1 MIYMN
6 IFIYLFQKFFQLQKG
21 NMIGLLSLTLF
32 LSFIYANISSK
43 INARMIQAIQH
54 SQTNESFK
62 YFWFLLVV
70 SIVFLFVHYIYKM
83 IHNNLLTNLTNWV
96 KKELFEFIL
105 KSNYE
110 NMKNINFADFIT
122 PITRISAAATSLL
135 HDIISNLIPSIG
147 FLIVITAYFCLKNW
161 KLGAGFL
168 LGNCFIFVYLFFSW
182 RSMFEYKKKQE
193 KIVVENERYILDNL
207 NNLDKVIY
215 RGTVTEEMGIF
226 EEKTQECIDFSIEM
240 MQYMTNHMFIMNS
253 MIYVIILS
261 SIYYILS
268 LHANKRMDTL
278 TVITF
283 LTILIMYRDN
293 ISDTVQSIPH
303 NMDLAGRIEI
313 VLREFNEMING
324 ENVVDVM
331 NRQNQYKKT
340 VLQFDTVKFENVSFR
355 YPHTDRLIFDNY
367 TTEIDLNQKI
377 LGVTGLSGNGK
388 SSFVKL
394 LMRLYDCNKGK
405 IYIDGQDIKTVDPS
419 YIRSNITY
427 VNQNSRL
434 FDRKILENILYGCKN
449 KSACN
454 ENLKEVLTFEKVQEL
469 YRNVNLESGAG
480 PLGENL
486 SGGQRQVANLIS
498 GFINPSKILI
508 LDEPTNA
515 LDPDLK
521 REVIAII
528 QHFRKYKK
536 CIIIITHDRDLY
548 SLFDETLEI

>member
-1 MIYMN
+1 
-6 IFIYLFQKFFQLQKG
+6 
-21 NMIGLLSLTLF
+21 
-32 LSFIYANISSK
+32 
-43 INARMIQAIQH
+43 
-54 SQTNESFK
+54 
-62 YFWFLLVV
+62 
-70 SIVFLFVHYIYKM
+70 
-83 IHNNLLTNLTNWV
+83 
-96 KKELFEFIL
+96 
-105 KSNYE
+105 
-110 NMKNINFADFIT
+110 MKNINFADFIT
-122 PITRISAAATSLL
+122 PITRIAAAATSLL

-168 LGNCFIFVYLFFSW
+168 LGNCFIFVYLFFCW
-182 RSMFEYKKKQE
+182 KSMFEYKKKQE

-215 RGTVTEEMGIF
+215 RGTVKEEMGIF

-240 MQYMTNHMFIMNS
+240 MQYMTNHMFVMNS

-268 LHANKRMDTL
+268 LHANKHMDTL

-324 ENVVDVM
+324 ENVIDVM

-355 YPHTDRLIFDNY
+355 YPYTDRLIFDNY
-367 TTEIDLNQKI
+367 TSEIDLNQKI

-405 IYIDGQDIKTVDPS
+405 IYIDGQDIKMIDPS

-434 FDRKILENILYGCKN
+434 FDRKVLENILYGCKN

-454 ENLKEVLTFEKVQEL
+454 ENLKEVLSFEKVQEL
-469 YRNVNLESGAG
+469 YRNVNLDSHAG

-515 LDPDLK
+515 LDPALK

>member
-1 MIYMN
+1 MN

-83 IHNNLLTNLTNWV
+83 IHNNLITNLTNWV
-96 KKELFEFIL
+96 KKELFEFIM

-122 PITRISAAATSLL
+122 PITRIAAAATSLL

-147 FLIVITAYFCLKNW
+147 FLIVITGYFFIKNW
-161 KLGAGFL
+161 KLGVGFF
-168 LGNCFIFVYLFFSW
+168 LGNCFIFIYLFFCW
-182 RSMFEYKKKQE
+182 KAMFEYKKKQE

-215 RGTVTEEMGIF
+215 RGTVKEEMGIF

-240 MQYMTNHMFIMNS
+240 MQFMTNHMFVMNS
-253 MIYVIILS
+253 MIYVIILC
-261 SIYYILS
+261 SIYFILS

-283 LTILIMYRDN
+283 LTVLIMYRDN

-340 VLQFDTVKFENVSFR
+340 DLSFDTVKFENVSFR
-355 YPHTDRLIFDNY
+355 YPYTDRLIFDNY
-367 TTEIDLNQKI
+367 TTEIDLNHKI

-434 FDRKILENILYGCKN
+434 FDRKVLENILYGCKN

-454 ENLKEVLTFEKVQEL
+454 ENLKEVLAFEKVQEL
-469 YRNVNLESGAG
+469 YRNVKFDSDAG

-515 LDPDLK
+515 LDPGLK
-521 REVIAII
+521 REIIAII

>member
-1 MIYMN
+1 MN

-43 INARMIQAIQH
+43 INARIIQAIQH

-122 PITRISAAATSLL
+122 PITRIAAAATSLL

-168 LGNCFIFVYLFFSW
+168 LGNCFIFVYLFFCW
-182 RSMFEYKKKQE
+182 KSMFEYKKKQE

-215 RGTVTEEMGIF
+215 RGTVKEEMGIF
-226 EEKTQECIDFSIEM
+226 EEKTQECIDFSIKM

-469 YRNVNLESGAG
+469 YRNVNLESDAG

-515 LDPDLK
+515 LDPALK
-521 REVIAII
+521 REMIAII